1 VPLTRVYLAL
11 TPDDLAALSQG
22 RPIGPPP
29 LHAHAVTPALG
40 RPGLATDEEELEH
53 LAWLAATEEAAGR
66 SAPRVLRRV
75 VASADVDTATV
86 LHPGEPD
93 TASRVELSAPVDLRR
108 VVSFHVDEEPG
119 ATGPTDLLWYDV
131 TELAEVRALLSEE

>member
-1 VPLTRVYLAL
+1 
-11 TPDDLAALSQG
+11 
-22 RPIGPPP
+22 
-29 LHAHAVTPALG
+29 VTPALG

-131 TELAEVRALLSEE
+131 TELAEVRALVSEE